1 MRGAGTISR
10 PLFFAMVPASKVT
23 TAEPFPS
30 GRNHLHRQLDRKK
43 TKIAMNKLNSAPKQ
57 GARRGRRSCREVA
70 AITIGTNPMT
80 RTHILMP
87 CFDNHI
93 QHQPLSTMKA
103 FFSIIFAVA
112 LSIGGVEGQTL
123 LTETTWGGVGSD
135 VAEGVASAADGSSY
149 VVGITDSF
157 TTDQFGNP
165 SAKIFVVKF
174 APDGSLS
181 WQRIWN
187 RTTIRGLGRPD
198 VAVSADGSV
207 YVTGITADN
216 GNDAVL
222 LKFDANGTL
231 LWERD
236 WGGAASDEGLAVAT
250 ASDGSVY
257 LAGAATSFGPSSSGL
272 FVVKF
277 DSAGNLV
284 WQRISDG
291 AAGNAVAVAS
301 DGSVY
306 AAGTIPR
313 ADQIGNFDIV
323 VLKITAAGSLVWQRT
338 YSAGEVVDPRGRMAT
353 GSDGS
358 IVIAGAI
365 QAASRRFVDI
375 AALIVKLTSDGALVF
390 DKQFAGR
397 ASETGDGVAVAPDNT
412 IYVAGTTTSF
422 GAGNQDVFVL
432 HLQPTGKKLL
442 DAFTWGGPGFE
453 TGAGIAVNGGTLMLA
468 ATTTTAPPYSLLAA
482 SAKLSGPRGTLAVVE
497 GVLADVPGVVANP
510 GAGATAPTGSTI
522 FSGNFEAA
530 LVRVAR

>member
-1 MRGAGTISR
+1 M
-10 PLFFAMVPASKVT
+10 
-23 TAEPFPS
+23 
-30 GRNHLHRQLDRKK
+30 
-43 TKIAMNKLNSAPKQ
+43 
-57 GARRGRRSCREVA
+57 
-70 AITIGTNPMT
+70 NPMSN
-80 RTHILMP
+80 THTTIIR
-87 CFDNHI
+87 CFDN
-93 QHQPLSTMKA
+93 QPERQSSTARKV
-103 FFSIIFAVA
+103 FFSVVFAVA
-112 LSIGGVEGQTL
+112 LSIGSVQGQTL

-135 VAEGVASAADGSSY
+135 VAEAVASAADGSSY

-165 SAKIFVVKF
+165 SPKIFVVKF

-187 RTTIRGLGRPD
+187 GTTIRGLGRPD
-198 VAVSADGSV
+198 VAVSVDGSV

-231 LWERD
+231 LWERT

-250 ASDGSVY
+250 ALDGSVY
-257 LAGAATSFGPSSSGL
+257 IAGTATSFGPSSSGL

-284 WQRISDG
+284 WQKISDG
-291 AAGNAVAVAS
+291 AAGNAVAVAP

-306 AAGTIPR
+306 AAGTTPR
-313 ADQIGNFDIV
+313 NQIGNFDIV

-338 YSAGEVVDPRGRMAT
+338 YSAGEVVDPRGRMAA

-358 IVIAGAI
+358 IVMVGAI
-365 QAASRRFVDI
+365 QTVSRRTADI

-390 DKQFAGR
+390 DKQFDGR
-397 ASETGDGVAVAPDNT
+397 VSETGDGVAVAPDNS
-412 IYVAGTTTSF
+412 IYVTGTTTTF
-422 GAGNQDVFVL
+422 GAGDQDAFVL

-442 DAFTWGGPGFE
+442 DAFTWGGTGFE
-453 TGAGIAVNGGTLMLA
+453 TGAGVAVSGGTLMLA
-468 ATTTTAPPYSLLAA
+468 ATTTTTPPYSVLAA
-482 SAKLSGPRGTLAVVE
+482 PARLSAPRGTLAVVE
-497 GVLADVPGVVANP
+497 GVLADVPGVVADP
-510 GAGATAPTGSTI
+510 GAGAETPAGSTT

-530 LVRVAR
+530 LVRIAR

>member
-1 MRGAGTISR
+1 MKT
-10 PLFFAMVPASKVT
+10 FF
-23 TAEPFPS
+23 
-30 GRNHLHRQLDRKK
+30 L
-43 TKIAMNKLNSAPKQ
+43 
-57 GARRGRRSCREVA
+57 
-70 AITIGTNPMT
+70 
-80 RTHILMP
+80 
-87 CFDNHI
+87 
-93 QHQPLSTMKA
+93 
-103 FFSIIFAVA
+103 II
-112 LSIGGVEGQTL
+112 LSITLAIGSVQGQTL

-165 SAKIFVVKF
+165 SPKIFVVKF
-174 APDGSLS
+174 APDGSLT

-187 RTTIRGLGRPD
+187 GTTIRGLGRPD

-207 YVTGITADN
+207 YVTGVTANN

-231 LWERD
+231 LWERA

-250 ASDGSVY
+250 ASDGGSVY
-257 LAGAATSFGPSSSGL
+257 IAGTATSFGPSSAGL

-306 AAGTIPR
+306 AAGTTPR
-313 ADQIGNFDIV
+313 NDIGNFDIV
-323 VLKITAAGSLVWQRT
+323 VLKITAAGSLLWQRT
-338 YSAGEVVDPRGRMAT
+338 YSAGEVVDPRGRMAA
-353 GSDGS
+353 GPDGS

-365 QAASRRFVDI
+365 QAARQQFVDI

-397 ASETGDGVAVAPDNT
+397 VSETADGVAVAADNT

-422 GAGNQDVFVL
+422 GAGFQDAFVL
-432 HLQPTGKKLL
+432 HLQPTGKKIL
-442 DAFTWGGPGFE
+442 DALTWGGAGFE
-453 TGAGIAVNGGTLMLA
+453 TGAGVAVNGGTLMLA
-468 ATTTTAPPYSLLAA
+468 ATTTTAPPYSLLPA
-482 SAKLSGPRGTLAVVE
+482 SAKLSAPRGTLAVVE
-497 GVLADVPGVVANP
+497 GVLADVAGVVANP
-510 GAGATAPTGSTI
+510 AAGTTTPEGRTT

-530 LVRVAR
+530 LVRIAR